1 MCCVIVVWLC
11 LSIFES
17 LRVREIRKA
26 WTNLGDVEVS
36 VGVRSIWRAWTPG
49 STEESTCVVRF
60 LDPLFLV
67 TWGVLSSPIRGTNMI
82 FLYFAQLSKK
92 YDKLSYVG
100 NELSMHRTLQSHPKL
115 NFGLLFLYRR

>member
-1 MCCVIVVWLC
+1 MCCVVVVLLC

-26 WTNLGDVEVS
+26 WTSFGDVEVS
-36 VGVRSIWRAWTPG
+36 VGVRPIWRAWTPG

-67 TWGVLSSPIRGTNMI
+67 SERSSEYNLGKTCVDLDTMVIEDHVFI
-82 FLYFAQLSKK
+82 WW
-92 YDKLSYVG
+92 
-100 NELSMHRTLQSHPKL
+100 
-115 NFGLLFLYRR
+115 